1 MKLITVDGLK
11 AFAEIRDNKS
21 DDLLEIIVTT
31 MSARFQT
38 YLNRNLELGTYT
50 DYFEAGRGRRKYYLS
65 AYPVMLDSD
74 LDNFILTDNGSV
86 LTINDDFYLRED
98 EGLLEFYLAPIFIV
112 PKQIKVV
119 YTGGYRVIDDS
130 GINDG
135 AINVPG
141 DVKLATYLQCSYMF
155 KRRNDLGLT
164 SVAVSGGFSVS
175 GSKALAL
182 LPDVK
187 AMLRNHRRVPGGY

>member
-1 MKLITVDGLK
+1 MKLITVAGLK
-11 AFAEIRDNKS
+11 AFAEIRDDHS
-21 DDLLEIIVTT
+21 DVLLGILVDD
-31 MSARFQT
+31 MSVRVQT

-65 AYPVMLDSD
+65 AYPVILDSD

-98 EGLLEFYLAPIFIV
+98 EGLLEFDLAPTFIV
-112 PKQIKVV
+112 PKQIKAV

-130 GINDG
+130 GIDNG
-135 AINVPG
+135 SLNIPG
-141 DVKLATYLQCSYMF
+141 DIKLATYLQCSYMF

-164 SVAVSGGFSVS
+164 SVSVSGGFSI
-175 GSKALAL
+175 GKMPAMAL

-187 AMLRNHRRVPGGY
+187 SMLKNHRRVPGMY